1 MNIYIHK
8 DINLSK
14 LVKLDNVDWSRRTNK
29 FFSRLHSISSYL
41 AMFCPALP
49 KYFIDKYSQPN
60 DLVMDSFSGR
70 GTTALVCREAN
81 RRFIGTDLNP
91 YAFVL
96 TRFKISSNLK
106 LKKILN
112 RVDCLEQEFKTN
124 YTQFSEITYLNQYS
138 DLLPYY
144 SPSVLY
150 QLIFLRDTLGKNW
163 QTLNDVDNAILA
175 IALGLMHGQTRKD
188 NTTIYFSVSMPN
200 TISMSP
206 NYVRKYVDRHN
217 LQHPNVNIFTNIK
230 TRMIKKYD
238 EAILSSNFS
247 GTILF
252 DDATK
257 NNRKIKDNSVSLVI
271 TSPPYLSI
279 VDYRL
284 SNWLKLWLLGFEK
297 KSLND
302 DIPLSDKL
310 KYGEYIDFI
319 KNYLNSIHSKLKNGA
334 KVCLVVGDVHGN
346 ALIEN
351 VWKEIE
357 NKVKYKFVEIY
368 YDQNYLQQ
376 NKVTN
381 MLNSKK
387 GKATIIEKV
396 LVLEKYDDKK

>member
-14 LVKLDNVDWSRRTNK
+14 LDKLDNVDWSRRTNK

-150 QLIFLRDTLGKNW
+150 QLIFLRDTLGKKW

>member
-1 MNIYIHK
+1 MNIYIHR

-14 LVKLDNVDWSRRTNK
+14 LDKLDNVGWSRKSNK
-29 FFSRLHSISSYL
+29 FFSKLHSISSYL

-49 KYFIDKYSQPN
+49 KYFIDKYSNEN
-60 DLVMDSFSGR
+60 DIVMDSFSGR
-70 GTTALVCREAN
+70 GTTALVCRESN
-81 RRFIGTDLNP
+81 RQFIGTDLNP
-91 YAFVL
+91 YAYVL
-96 TRFKISSNLK
+96 TKFKISPNLK
-106 LKKILN
+106 LKNILN
-112 RVDCLEQEFKTN
+112 RICILENEFENNREKITK
-124 YTQFSEITYLNQYS
+124 EIIFDEYN
-138 DLLPYY
+138 DLLPFY
-144 SPSVLY
+144 SKNVLT
-150 QLIFLRDTLGKNW
+150 QLIFLRDKLGKNW
-163 QTLNDVDNAILA
+163 KKLNKVDNAILA
-175 IALGLMHGQTRKD
+175 ISLGLMHGKTRKD
-188 NTTIYFSVSMPN
+188 GSTMYFSIDMPN

-206 NYVRKYVDRHN
+206 NYVRKYAQIHN
-217 LQHPNVNIFTNIK
+217 LKTPDLNIFENIK
-230 TRMIKKYD
+230 NRLIRKYD
-238 EAILSSNFS
+238 EKILDLDYS
-247 GTILF
+247 GKILF

-310 KYGEYIDFI
+310 KYDEYTIFI

-334 KVCLVVGDVHGN
+334 KVCLVVGDVHDN

-351 VWKEIE
+351 VWKEIQNE
-357 NKVKYKFVEIY
+357 VKYKFVEIY
-368 YDQNYLQQ
+368 YDQKYLQQ

-396 LVLEKYDDKK
+396 LVLEKYGN

>member
-1 MNIYIHK
+1 MDIHIYK
-8 DINLSK
+8 DINLSNQN
-14 LVKLDNVDWSRRTNK
+14 KLDNVDWSRKSNK
-29 FFSRLHSISSYL
+29 LFSKLHSISSYL
-41 AMFCPALP
+41 AMFCPGLP
-49 KYFIDKYSQPN
+49 KYFIDKYSNEN

-70 GTTALVCREAN
+70 GTTALVCRESN

-91 YAFVL
+91 YAYVL
-96 TRFKISSNLK
+96 TKFKISSNLK
-106 LKKILN
+106 LKNILN
-112 RVDCLEQEFKTN
+112 RVSILENEFENNKEKIIK
-124 YTQFSEITYLNQYS
+124 EISFYEYN
-138 DLLPYY
+138 DLLPFY
-144 SPSVLY
+144 SKNVLT
-150 QLIFLRDTLGKNW
+150 QLIFLRNKLGKNW
-163 QTLNDVDNAILA
+163 KKLNKVDNAILA
-175 IALGLMHGQTRKD
+175 ISLGLMHGRTRKD
-188 NTTIYFSVSMPN
+188 NSTMYFSIDMPN

-206 NYVRKYVDRHN
+206 NYVRKYASDHN
-217 LQHPNVNIFTNIK
+217 LKCPDLNIFENIK
-230 TRMIKKYD
+230 NRIISKYD
-238 EAILSSNFS
+238 EKILDLNYS
-247 GTILF
+247 GKILF

-257 NNRKIKDNSVSLVI
+257 NNKKIKDNSVSLVI

-297 KSLND
+297 KSLNN

-310 KYGEYIDFI
+310 KYDEYTIFI

-334 KVCLVVGDVHGN
+334 KVCLVVGDVHDN

-351 VWKEIE
+351 VWKEISNE
-357 NKVKYKFVEIY
+357 VKYKFAEIY

-396 LVLEKYDDKK
+396 LVLEKYAN

>member
-14 LVKLDNVDWSRRTNK
+14 LDKLDNVDWSRRTNK

>member
-1 MNIYIHK
+1 MDIHIYK
-8 DINLSK
+8 DINLSNQN
-14 LVKLDNVDWSRRTNK
+14 KLDNVDWSRKSNK
-29 FFSRLHSISSYL
+29 LFSKLHSISSYL
-41 AMFCPALP
+41 AMFCPGLP
-49 KYFIDKYSQPN
+49 KYFIDKYSNEN

-70 GTTALVCREAN
+70 GTTALVCRESN

-91 YAFVL
+91 YAYVL
-96 TRFKISSNLK
+96 TKFKVSSNLK
-106 LKKILN
+106 LKNILN
-112 RVDCLEQEFKTN
+112 RVSILENEFENNKEKIIK
-124 YTQFSEITYLNQYS
+124 EISFYEYN
-138 DLLPYY
+138 DLLPFY
-144 SPSVLY
+144 SKNVLT
-150 QLIFLRDTLGKNW
+150 QLIFLRNKLGKNW
-163 QTLNDVDNAILA
+163 KKLNKVDNAILA
-175 IALGLMHGQTRKD
+175 ISLGLMHGRTRKD
-188 NTTIYFSVSMPN
+188 NSTMYFSIDMPN

-206 NYVRKYVDRHN
+206 NYVRKYASNHN
-217 LQHPNVNIFTNIK
+217 LKCPDLNIFENIK
-230 TRMIKKYD
+230 NRIISKYD
-238 EAILSSNFS
+238 EKILDLNYS
-247 GTILF
+247 GKILF

-257 NNRKIKDNSVSLVI
+257 NNKKIKDNSVSLVI

-297 KSLND
+297 KSLNN

-310 KYGEYIDFI
+310 KYDEYTIFI

-334 KVCLVVGDVHGN
+334 KVCLVVGDVHDN

-357 NKVKYKFVEIY
+357 KEVKYKFIEIY

-396 LVLEKYDDKK
+396 LVLEKYAN